1 MKKLIVLIDFS
12 PYTQTILKLAFEWQ
26 KSYDISLKFIY
37 KIPGLAPTLANSS
50 SKDQIIEFEK
60 KEAGKAFTDAI
71 NKLGVSHGDVDF
83 LAIDKQLTHFL
94 SEETS
99 QDDILLLGLKGTGF
113 LKKLLIGS
121 TATDIINHLNRL
133 IIALPKS
140 IEHAIPT
147 KLALACHVKYPLNE
161 QALSFL
167 LNTLGS
173 SVVEIELL
181 TILTDKEERGE
192 SEAYLNK
199 LKDKLSIQYRCTVK
213 LYEGAD
219 AFEIIK
225 TRYRNFPDN
234 YLVLQK
240 GSRTLNDQLFRKFFI
255 NDLVH
260 DGQTPLMVLPCEE
273 E

>member
-1 MKKLIVLIDFS
+1 MKRLIVLIDFS
-12 PYTQTILKLAFEWQ
+12 PYTQTIFKLAFEWQ

-37 KIPGLAPTLANSS
+37 KIPGLAPTLANSAG
-50 SKDQIIEFEK
+50 KDQIIDFEK
-60 KEAGKAFTDAI
+60 KEAGEAFTDAL
-71 NKLGVSHGDVDF
+71 NKLGIPRGDADF
-83 LAIDKQLTHFL
+83 LAIDRQLTHFL

-140 IEHAIPT
+140 IEQSIPT
-147 KLALACHVKYPLNE
+147 KLVLASQVKHPLNE
-161 QALSFL
+161 QALSSL
-167 LNTLGS
+167 LNTLGNS
-173 SVVEIELL
+173 IEEIELL
-181 TILTDKEERGE
+181 TILTEKEERAE
-192 SEAYLNK
+192 SEAYLGK
-199 LKDKLSIQYRCTVK
+199 LKHKLAIDYKCTIK

-219 AFEIIK
+219 AFEMIK
-225 TRYRNFPDN
+225 NRYRKFPDD

-260 DGQTPLMVLPCEE
+260 DGQTPLMILPCEE
-273 E
+273 K